1 MAKRRGKGE
10 GSIYQREDGLWIG
23 AVDLGWSGGKRS
35 RKVVNGRTRAEVA
48 KRMQEVQPSVSQGL
62 TLAPDRLTVEPYLA
76 NWVSKRIPGTVTSRT
91 EALYLRAVNV
101 YINPSIGKVRL
112 TKLTPSDVSRM
123 LGDLE
128 TKGYSPSTRR
138 MARAALRRALRFA
151 EQDGLISRN
160 VAAIAEGPKLDHR
173 EGRSLTP
180 EQAQIF
186 LEAVVDNRLEAAY
199 VLALA
204 LGLRRGE
211 ILGLSWEDVVK
222 AENAVVLKVGRQLV
236 RDRSGVHLSD
246 LKTVGSRRT
255 LHLSAPLI
263 GVLERHR
270 MRQEAEELVRGKR
283 WNNERGL
290 IFTSTIGTPL
300 DPEQFGKTVP
310 RICEGAGLGHWSI
323 HELRHSCASLMI
335 AMEVPLEVVSEQM
348 GHASIRVT
356 KDVYGHLMPKARAKA
371 AEAMRSVL
379 FDEIVPFSPDESA
392 GLATQL
398 ATSDVAKDDSDVV
411 TRDLVGRPG
420 LDPGTLRVFPEH
432 PRTSISVQICWPDE
446 VQCPPMST
454 EVLSRLNSWLD
465 NWLDM
470 GSSQGQVTIQFRETD
485 GKAFELRLG
494 FW

>member
-1 MAKRRGKGE
+1 MSKRRGKGE
-10 GSIYQREDGLWIG
+10 GSIYQREDGRWIG
-23 AVDLGWSGGKRS
+23 AVDLGWSSGRRT

-48 KRMQEVQPSVSQGL
+48 KRLQEIQPTVAQGL
-62 TLAPDRLTVEPYLA
+62 TLAPDRMTVEAYLDD
-76 NWVSKRIPGTVTSRT
+76 WISKRVPGTVSLRT

-123 LGDLE
+123 LADLE
-128 TKGYSPSTRR
+128 SKGYSPATRR
-138 MARAALRRALRFA
+138 MARATLRRALRIA
-151 EQDGLISRN
+151 ERDGLLSRN

-180 EQAQIF
+180 EQAQVF

-199 VLALA
+199 VLTLA

-211 ILGLSWEDVVK
+211 VLGLTWDDVVR
-222 AENAVVLKVGRQLV
+222 AEDAVVLTVRRQLI
-236 RDRSGVHLSD
+236 RDQSGVHLND
-246 LKTVGSRRT
+246 LKTEGSRRT
-255 LHLSAPLI
+255 LHLSAPLVE
-263 GVLERHR
+263 VLEHHR
-270 MRQEAEELVRGKR
+270 LRQEAEELVRGKR
-283 WNNERGL
+283 WNNEWDL

-310 RICEGAGLGHWSI
+310 KICVSAGLGHWSI

-379 FDEIVPFSPDESA
+379 FDEIIPARPLASS

-398 ATSDVAKDDSDVV
+398 ATSDAVVGDSGPVNR
-411 TRDLVGRPG
+411 TFVGRPG
-420 LDPGTLRVFPEH
+420 LDPGTLGLKGHRVHYSLFI
-432 PRTSISVQICWPDE
+432 R
-446 VQCPPMST
+446 
-454 EVLSRLNSWLD
+454 
-465 NWLDM
+465 
-470 GSSQGQVTIQFRETD
+470 FREPHIHRV
-485 GKAFELRLG
+485 LRSVCSVRSVAIEKC
-494 FW
+494 